1 MLEIRFHG
9 RGGQGAVTAANL
21 LASAA
26 LKDGHKGVQSF
37 PFFGGE
43 RRGAPVKAFAR
54 ISDGEIHLRSQIYHP
69 DIVVVLDAHMIES
82 TDVTAGMDQDS
93 VLIVNTTQ
101 KPTHVAFSKQF
112 KVATVDAARVSI
124 RHGLLVAGI
133 PIINTPIL
141 GAIPR
146 VSKVVS
152 LESIQDAIREQWKG
166 KPGEENAQAARDAY
180 ELTEVNFS

>member
-21 LASAA
+21 LVAAA
-26 LKDGHKGVQSF
+26 LKDGNRGVQSF

-43 RRGAPVKAFAR
+43 RRGAPVRAFAR
-54 ISDGEIHLRSQIYHP
+54 ISNSEINLRSQIYHP
-69 DIVVVLDAHMIES
+69 DIVVVLDPHIIES
-82 TDVTAGMDQDS
+82 IDITKGLKKDS
-93 VLIVNTTQ
+93 VLVINTAK
-101 KPTHVAFSKQF
+101 KPGDFHFSKKF
-112 KVATVDAARVSI
+112 KVATIDAAGISI
-124 RHGLLVAGI
+124 KHNLLVSGI

-146 VSKVVS
+146 VSKTVS

-166 KPGEENAQAARDAY
+166 KPGEENAQAAKEAY
-180 ELTEVNFS
+180 ECTEVNFS

>member
-69 DIVVVLDAHMIES
+69 DIVVVLDPHMIDS
-82 TDVTAGMDQDS
+82 TDVTAGMDRES
-93 VLIVNTTQ
+93 VVVINTTK
-101 KPTHVAFSKQF
+101 KPGDFDFSERF
-112 KVATVDAARVSI
+112 RVAT
-124 RHGLLVAGI
+124 
-133 PIINTPIL
+133 
-141 GAIPR
+141 
-146 VSKVVS
+146 
-152 LESIQDAIREQWKG
+152 
-166 KPGEENAQAARDAY
+166 
-180 ELTEVNFS
+180 